1 MRRFAF
7 LFAAFMVLNAI
18 GASTLISLVLR
29 GRGLGGVFG
38 HAGPAAVSALVVM
51 LFLFLLGV
59 IAVTIRGVGRP
70 LGDLVTAAARVANG
84 DYSARVAA
92 HGPPSVRMVA
102 TAFNSMAE
110 RLERQDRQR
119 RELMADIAH
128 ELRTPLSVIQGRLEG
143 LVDGVYPRDDAQL
156 GQVIEDTRMLAR
168 LVDDLRVLAHTESGM
183 LSLQKE
189 PTDIAIL
196 AQDVVS
202 SLAGEAKTRGVSVS
216 LDAAADLPLVD
227 LDPLRIREV
236 IANVLANALRHTPAG
251 GSISVTVRRS
261 SVDGAVDGRDGI
273 SVTVADTGT
282 GIAPEDLPKVFD
294 RFYKGRSSSGSGLGL
309 TIARNL
315 VRAHGGEI
323 RAESQPGHGTSITF
337 TV

>member
-18 GASTLISLVLR
+18 GAGTLISLLLR

-70 LGDLVTAAARVANG
+70 LGDLVTAAATVANG
-84 DYSARVAA
+84 DYSVRVAA
-92 HGPPSVRMVA
+92 QGPPSVRMVA

-168 LVDDLRVLAHTESGM
+168 LVDDLRVLAHTESGT

-202 SLAGEAKTRGVSVS
+202 SLALEAKTRGVSVN

-236 IANVLANALRHTPAG
+236 IANVLTNALRHTPAG

-261 SVDGAVDGRDGI
+261 SVDGRDGI
-273 SVTVADTGT
+273 SMTVADTGT

-315 VRAHGGEI
+315 VRAHGGEM
-323 RAESQPGHGTSITF
+323 RAESRPGHGTSITF

>member
-7 LFAAFMVLNAI
+7 LFGAFLVLNVI
-18 GASTLISLVLR
+18 GASTLISFVLR
-29 GRGLGGVFG
+29 GRGLGAIFD
-38 HAGPAAVSALVVM
+38 HPGPAAVSALGAM
-51 LFLFLLGV
+51 LLLFLLSV
-59 IAVTIRGVGRP
+59 FAVSLKGLGRP
-70 LGDLVTAAARVANG
+70 LGDLVTASGRVADG
-84 DYSARVAA
+84 DYSARVPAQ
-92 HGPPSVRMVA
+92 GPPPVRMVA
-102 TAFNSMAE
+102 SAFNTMAE
-110 RLERQDRQR
+110 KLERQDRQR

-168 LVDDLRVLAHTESGM
+168 LVDDLRLLAHTESGM

-189 PTDIAIL
+189 PTDAAIL
-196 AQDVVS
+196 AQDVVNS
-202 SLAGEAKTRGVSVS
+202 FAGEAKTRSVSVS

-227 LDPLRIREV
+227 IDPLRIREV

-251 GSISVTVRRS
+251 GSISVTLTHS
-261 SVDGAVDGRDGI
+261 GSGI
-273 SVTVADTGT
+273 SVTIADSGT
-282 GIAPEDLPKVFD
+282 GIAQEDLPKVFD

-323 RAESQPGHGTSITF
+323 RAESQPGRGTSITF